1 MNRREMLHQ
10 SLQELVTAL
19 PAMLGVLGGLYG
31 SMTTKEGK
39 APNCE
44 TACFPKGHK
53 KAEALDDQRTDKKE
67 E

>member
-39 APNCE
+39 TLNGEP
-44 TACFPKGHK
+44 TCFPKGHK